1 MPRGFPRVAEQA
13 NPHHYYFL
21 SDPRIALPLP
31 RKMSDQAADD
41 AQASTGSHDDD
52 STTSFTSQPNKTTSF
67 YKHLSAWLTLYDQKA
82 YLKDKVESLQAA
94 GPAAN
99 EPDFTN
105 AVTERKTVDI
115 NELRAYTAL
124 QDWLQDNDPEGTF
137 LAQRDAAVETFGPL
151 LDERMRL
158 IKEVVRTLRELND
171 TATNS
176 SGAPDPTYNERAAA
190 HQQAN
195 NEMSTNDALIR
206 GTLESYRAEPGA
218 IPSTPPAAAAA
229 SGPFL
234 RPLPPSRTP
243 SSLPRQG
250 RHHAAAWRPR

>member
-1 MPRGFPRVAEQA
+1 
-13 NPHHYYFL
+13 
-21 SDPRIALPLP
+21 
-31 RKMSDQAADD
+31 MSDLASQAAND

-52 STTSFTSQPNKTTSF
+52 STTSSTSQPNKTTRF
-67 YKHLSAWLTLYDQKA
+67 YKRLSAWLTLYDQKA

-137 LAQRDAAVETFGPL
+137 LALHDAAVETFGPL
-151 LDERMRL
+151 LDERTRL
-158 IKEVVRTLRELND
+158 ILEVVRTLRELND

-176 SGAPDPTYNERAAA
+176 SGAPDPTYNARAAA
-190 HQQAN
+190 HQQAK
-195 NEMSTNDALIR
+195 NEMSTNDAEHWNRIALSPGHLLR
-206 GTLESYRAEPGA
+206 RTQQQQQQRAV
-218 IPSTPPAAAAA
+218 
-229 SGPFL
+229 L
-234 RPLPPSRTP
+234 RYSRNQRRPPLPAVAEDQHP
-243 SSLPRQG
+243 L
-250 RHHAAAWRPR
+250 

>member
-1 MPRGFPRVAEQA
+1 MNEHAA
-13 NPHHYYFL
+13 N
-21 SDPRIALPLP
+21 
-31 RKMSDQAADD
+31 D

-52 STTSFTSQPNKTTSF
+52 STISSTSQPNKTIRF
-67 YKHLSAWLTLYDQKA
+67 YKHLAAWLTLYDQKA

-94 GPAAN
+94 GGPAAN
-99 EPDFTN
+99 EPDFIN

-151 LDERMRL
+151 LDERTRL
-158 IKEVVRTLRELND
+158 IQEVVRTLRVLND

-176 SGAPDPTYNERAAA
+176 SGAADPAYNARAAA
-190 HQQAN
+190 HQHAN
-195 NEMSTNDALIR
+195 NELSIKDALIR

-218 IPSTPPAAAAA
+218 APPTPPSAAA
-229 SGPFL
+229 SGS
-234 RPLPPSRTP
+234 SRWP
-243 SSLPRQG
+243 GP
-250 RHHAAAWRPR
+250 

>member
-1 MPRGFPRVAEQA
+1 
-13 NPHHYYFL
+13 
-21 SDPRIALPLP
+21 
-31 RKMSDQAADD
+31 MSVQAAND

-52 STTSFTSQPNKTTSF
+52 STTSSTSQPNKTTRF
-67 YKHLSAWLTLYDQKA
+67 YKRLSVWLTLYDQKA

-115 NELRAYTAL
+115 NELRAYAAL

-137 LAQRDAAVETFGPL
+137 LALRDAAVETFGPL
-151 LDERMRL
+151 LDERTRL

-176 SGAPDPTYNERAAA
+176 SGAPDPTYTARAAA
-190 HQQAN
+190 HQQAK
-195 NEMSTNDALIR
+195 NEMSTDQRRPHPRNIGIVSRRARSNLF
-206 GTLESYRAEPGA
+206 GTHHSQRWRRRTNT
-218 IPSTPPAAAAA
+218 PSTH
-229 SGPFL
+229 
-234 RPLPPSRTP
+234 T
-243 SSLPRQG
+243 SLTG
-250 RHHAAAWRPR
+250 